1 MNAEPPPQTNVLR
14 GQVAMVTGA
23 GRGIGRAIALALAGA
38 GARVALAARSREQLD
53 ETAALIQRAGG
64 QALAIPADV
73 ADPLAVAALVEAT
86 TRRFGP
92 PDLLVNNAG
101 IAHKEAALWE
111 LEADEWWRVLEVNV
125 RGPFL
130 CARAVLPSMLARQ
143 SGRIINVASNGGG
156 RPLPTSSGYSV
167 SKAALLRLTDNLA
180 AMVAGRG
187 VSVFA
192 ISPGL
197 VHTAMTDRVTLFKDV
212 PRSEWTPPERAAE
225 LCAFLATGAAD
236 RLSGRYI
243 HVDDDVRDMLR
254 RVDEIE
260 ANDWYT
266 LRLRLP
272 E

>member
-1 MNAEPPPQTNVLR
+1 MNAEAWQPTELLS
-14 GQVAMVTGA
+14 GQVAIVTGA
-23 GRGIGRAIALALAGA
+23 GRGIGRTVARALAGA

-53 ETAALIQRAGG
+53 ETAALIQHAGG
-64 QALAIPADV
+64 QAIAIPTDV
-73 ADPLAVAALVEAT
+73 ADQAAVEQMVAATVQHL
-86 TRRFGP
+86 GP
-92 PDLLVNNAG
+92 PDLLVNNAA

-111 LEADEWWRVLEVNV
+111 LEADEWWRVLEVNL

-143 SGRIINVASNGGG
+143 RGRIVNVASNVGG
-156 RPLPTSSGYSV
+156 RPSPAGSAYSV
-167 SKAALLRLTDNLA
+167 SKAGLLRLSDCLA
-180 AMVAGRG
+180 AMVEGRG

-197 VHTAMTDRVTLFKDV
+197 VHTAMTDPMSMFKDL
-212 PRSEWTPPERAAE
+212 PESEWTPPERAGE
-225 LCAFLATGAAD
+225 LCVFLATGAAD

-243 HVDDDVRDMLR
+243 HVEDDVRDMVR
-254 RVDEIE
+254 RADEIE
-260 ANDWYT
+260 ANDLYA